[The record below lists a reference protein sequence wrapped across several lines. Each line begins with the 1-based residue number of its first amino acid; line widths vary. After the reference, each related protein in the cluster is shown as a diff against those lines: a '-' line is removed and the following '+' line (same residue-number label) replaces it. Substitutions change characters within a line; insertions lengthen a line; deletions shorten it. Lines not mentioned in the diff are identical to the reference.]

1 MQAGGRGLKSLWRF
15 AMNLGELVSRNAR
28 TVPDKDGVIYG
39 QARYTWREVNE
50 RCNAVADSLI
60 AAGVK
65 KGDKVAMWMGNTD
78 HFVFAFYGI
87 VKTGAVVVP
96 VNFRLAPPE
105 AEWIFDHCDA
115 VGLIFDSEFSQAIQ
129 EMAPRLN
136 KVTAYYS
143 TGEGYDGCTPLSEV
157 YAAGKTAD
165 PEIAIDEWD
174 ESEIIYTSGTTGRPK
189 GAVLT
194 HHNQMA
200 LVTTVSYLVHI
211 APKDRIFHVAPLF
224 HSAELNLYLNPGTYM
239 GATHVIMREFN
250 PQLVL
255 ETIQKERITQFF
267 GAPVMYLF
275 MMKVPNFDDYDLS
288 SVRFFG
294 YGAAPMPAEQVKQM
308 IAKFKTDS
316 FFCLCGLTE
325 GGPGGIALQPEDQ
338 IRKAGAGGTYI
349 VNMETKLVD
358 NDEKDVTAPGVVGEL
373 VIKGETTMKAYYKN
387 PEATAETIRDGWV
400 HTGDLGVMDEEG
412 YITLVDRKKDM
423 IITGG
428 ENVYSKEIEEALA
441 EHPAVYQGVVIGVPH
456 PEWGETVVAVVVLN
470 ADQSLTLEEL
480 KGFLSPRLA
489 DYKIPRALKVV
500 EALPMN
506 VSGKVLKYKLREE
519 YKDAMA

>member
-1 MQAGGRGLKSLWRF
+1 
-15 AMNLGELVSRNAR
+15 MNLGELVARNAR
-28 TVPDKDGVIYG
+28 TVPNKEGVIYG

-50 RCNAVADSLI
+50 RCNAVANSLI

-65 KGDKVAMWMGNTD
+65 KGDKVAMWMSNTD
-78 HFVFAFYGI
+78 NFVFAFYGI

-96 VNFRLAPPE
+96 LNFRLAAPE

-115 VGLIFDSEFSQAIQ
+115 VAMLFDAEFSQAVQ
-129 EMAPRLN
+129 EMAPRLS
-136 KVTAYYS
+136 KIKTYYS
-143 TGEGYDGCTPLSEV
+143 GGERLEGCTPLAEV
-157 YAAGKTAD
+157 YASGKTSD
-165 PEIAIDEWD
+165 PGVSIDEWD

-194 HHNQMA
+194 HHNQMVV
-200 LVTTVSYLVHI
+200 VTTVCSLVQI
-211 APKDRIFHVAPLF
+211 MPSDRIFHVAPLF

-239 GATHVIMREFN
+239 GATHVIMKEFS
-250 PQLVL
+250 PQAVL
-255 ETIQKERITQFF
+255 ETIQNERITQFF

-288 SVRFFG
+288 SVRYFG
-294 YGAAPMPAEQVKQM
+294 YGAAPMAAEQVKRM
-308 IAKFKTDS
+308 IAKFKTES

-325 GGPGGIALQPEDQ
+325 GGPGGVALRPEDQ

-358 NDEKDVTAPGVVGEL
+358 DKDNDVTEPGVVGEL

-400 HTGDLGVMDEEG
+400 HTGDLGTMDAEG

-441 EHPAVYQGVVIGVPH
+441 GHPAVSQGVVIGVPH
-456 PEWGETVVAVVVLN
+456 PEWGETVMAVVVPN
-470 ADQSLTLEEL
+470 TDMSLTLEEL
-480 KGFLSPRLA
+480 KEFLVPKLA
-489 DYKIPRALKVV
+489 DYKIPRILQLVD
-500 EALPMN
+500 ALPMN
-506 VSGKVLKYKLREE
+506 VSGKVLKFKLRDEF
-519 YKDAMA
+519 KDTAA